1 MIDRTVLI
9 LGDSASMTLGAGR
22 EGYVHKLAD
31 SPIWGEGISILNAS
45 LAGFTSADAVKF
57 FFDRRKSFG
66 ELKCV
71 IIYLGHCDS
80 FASEMVKRRYDGT
93 QRFVMSIRRLFGA
106 AQGKL
111 RLVNGLRHFRW
122 NSQFDQ
128 EIEQAISVDDFVFNI
143 GKIVA
148 DCGRRGIPAI
158 LVRPEAHVFFPA
170 GVGKGNF
177 IFYHYLD
184 LPGRVSSQLQIE
196 DARLRE
202 AIRAYEEGQYD
213 EACQRYLK
221 ILSQGGPLMGN
232 LEYQTLVAHNY
243 AICLVHLDRVDESR
257 SLLDLLTRERGAR
270 REIALYNL
278 AMIEKRTDPAKGF
291 DVALRN
297 AYDAD
302 YSMYRIHEEYKTAID
317 HIGRTNK
324 NVSVLRLDKL
334 LTDDDF
340 IDHCHPMPG
349 AHTKIADGIARLL
362 PPDLRGTTRTSVEN
376 RLTNPE
382 YALGRDAEFYRY
394 FNAFSVLTP
403 TEIARELGDIARSSD
418 STAMERR
425 IGMAHEDIKRAFEYY
440 KLHPC
445 FADPRYVLLLKPN
458 CPSDFGRFPEF
469 FICRALI
476 PFLRWIE
483 DEPRLAKLFTCGP
496 RLLRTSEEMASILPE
511 SAKISIA
518 AELPDLSEEVAS
530 QWIRAI
536 LAASDDALRQHLSRG
551 VRIHDRLISTIF
563 WYFREMLR
571 FGSYSRVSMRYE
583 RIGLEFIAEA
593 LAVAVVLDDRYGQN
607 FSASIRILIE
617 MVERT
622 AMVHETYCKQYRPSQ
637 ESVALLADYARALS
651 QIGEALADLRV
662 SMPSSAVVVRGSN

>member
-1 MIDRTVLI
+1 MINRTVLI

-45 LAGFTSADAVKF
+45 LAGFTSSDAVKF

-80 FASEMVKRRYDGT
+80 FASEMLKRRYDGK
-93 QRFVMSIRRLFGA
+93 QRFVMSARRLFGA
-106 AQGKL
+106 AQAKL

-128 EIEQAISVDDFVFNI
+128 EIERVISVEDFAFNI

-148 DCGRRGIPAI
+148 DCRRRGIPTI

-213 EACQRYLK
+213 EARQRYLK
-221 ILSQGGPLMGN
+221 ILSQGGPLVGN

-243 AICLVHLDRVDESR
+243 AICLVHLDRIDEAR
-257 SLLDLLTRERGAR
+257 LLLNLLTRERGAR

-302 YSMYRIHEEYKTAID
+302 YSMYRVHEEYKTAID
-317 HIGRTNK
+317 NIARSNR
-324 NVSVLRLDKL
+324 NVSVLRLGEL

-362 PPDLRGTTRTSVEN
+362 PENVRGSTITSVEN

-394 FNAFSVLTP
+394 FNAFSTLTP
-403 TEIARELGDIARSSD
+403 ADIAHQLGKIASD
-418 STAMERR
+418 PDPAVMERQ

-458 CPSDFGRFPEF
+458 RPSDFGRFPEF
-469 FICRALI
+469 FICRVLI
-476 PFLRWIE
+476 PFLRRIE
-483 DEPRLAKLFTCGP
+483 DEPRLAKLFTSSS
-496 RLLRTSEEMASILPE
+496 RLLRTCEDMVRILPE
-511 SAKISIA
+511 SARTSVP
-518 AELPDLSEEVAS
+518 AELPDLSEEIAV

-536 LAASDDALRQHLSRG
+536 LAASGDALRQHLSRG
-551 VRIHDRLISTIF
+551 VRIHERLISTIF

-583 RIGLEFIAEA
+583 RVGLEFIAEA

-607 FSASIRILIE
+607 FSASIRVLIE
-617 MVERT
+617 MAEKT
-622 AMVHETYCKQYRPSQ
+622 AMVHESYCEQYRPSQ
-637 ESVALLADYARALS
+637 ESTALLADYARALS
-651 QIGEALADLRV
+651 QLGETLAELRV
-662 SMPSSAVVVRGSN
+662 SIHDSATVRGSN